1 MAPKR
6 NSTVQHGGFVREIA
20 SKGQLRLAF
29 LRWAVVTV
37 PFVLL
42 LGFLSARSVPVG
54 SVNRWYAAL
63 AKPPQTPPDWAFPVA
78 WTILY
83 VLLGIAL
90 AMVVHARGSQW
101 RVPAIIMFFVQLAI
115 NLAWTPVFFGLHRI
129 TAAEI
134 VIGAMF
140 IAALV
145 TTLLFARI
153 RVAAAGLMLP
163 YLAWIVFAGY
173 LTWQIG
179 VLNPQAEALAPGA
192 SSTQIIE

>member
-1 MAPKR
+1 M
-6 NSTVQHGGFVREIA
+6 REIA

-63 AKPPQTPPDWAFPVA
+63 AKPELTPPDWAFPVA
-78 WTILY
+78 WTTLY
-83 VLLGIAL
+83 ALLGIAL
-90 AMVVHARGSQW
+90 AMVIHARGSRW
-101 RVPAIIMFFVQLAI
+101 RGPAIVMFLIQLAI
-115 NLAWTPVFFGLHRI
+115 NLSWTPIFFGLHRI
-129 TAAEI
+129 TLAEI

-140 IAALV
+140 VAATV
-145 TTLLFARI
+145 TTILFGRI
-153 RVAAAGLMLP
+153 RLAAAALMLP

-179 VLNPQAEALAPGA
+179 VLNPQAETLAPGA
-192 SSTQIIE
+192 SSTQILN

>member
-1 MAPKR
+1 M
-6 NSTVQHGGFVREIA
+6 REIA

-63 AKPPQTPPDWAFPVA
+63 AKSELTPPDWAFPVA
-78 WTILY
+78 WSILY

-90 AMVVHARGSQW
+90 AMVIHARGSRW
-101 RVPAIIMFFVQLAI
+101 RVPAIIMFFVQLAV
-115 NLAWTPVFFGLHRI
+115 NLAWTPIFFGLHMV
-129 TAAEI
+129 TGALI
-134 VIGAMF
+134 VIAAMF
-140 IAALV
+140 LTAFV
-145 TTLLFARI
+145 TTLLFGRI
-153 RVAAAGLMLP
+153 RIAAAALMLP
-163 YLAWIVFAGY
+163 YLAWIIFAGY

-179 VLNPQAEALAPGA
+179 VLNPQAETLAPGA

>member
-1 MAPKR
+1 M
-6 NSTVQHGGFVREIA
+6 REIA

-63 AKPPQTPPDWAFPVA
+63 AKPELTPPDWAFPVA
-78 WTILY
+78 WTTLY
-83 VLLGIAL
+83 ALLGIAL
-90 AMVVHARGSQW
+90 AMVIHARGSRW
-101 RVPAIIMFFVQLAI
+101 RGPAIVMFLIQLAI
-115 NLAWTPVFFGLHRI
+115 NLSWTPIFFGLHRI
-129 TAAEI
+129 TLAEI

-140 IAALV
+140 VAALV
-145 TTLLFARI
+145 TTILFGRI
-153 RVAAAGLMLP
+153 RLAAAALMLP

-179 VLNPQAEALAPGA
+179 VLNPQAETLAPGA
-192 SSTQIIE
+192 SSTQILN